1 MGEHSPILALLQ
13 LSPFPGTVT
22 LFSFSAFPG
31 TLTLFSFL
39 VKDKHQLSLNV
50 CELFITCSTS
60 FIYNWLHTGKSTY
73 KVF

>member
-1 MGEHSPILALLQ
+1 MGEHSPIPTLLQ
-13 LSPFPGTVT
+13 LPPFPGT
-22 LFSFSAFPG
+22 L
-31 TLTLFSFL
+31 LTLFGFL
-39 VKDKHQLSLNV
+39 VKDKQQLSLNV